1 MEQPSF
7 NSLPQNPNTSSSTAK
22 PKTPNTQKKKLPTPQ
37 ELISHYESQGLDTQ
51 EASLKVIGDLQAA
64 LFRVITSGRG
74 RKDKLLAETSRK
86 IDSTNNSLAILNMKI
101 DSKPG
106 YGEAFGIGVASGVT
120 LKGIETVLP
129 HVLGG
134 FGQIWNTVRNATK
147 D

>member
-1 MEQPSF
+1 MEQPTF
-7 NSLPQNPNTSSSTAK
+7 NSLPQNTNTTTSSSTAK
-22 PKTPNTQKKKLPTPQ
+22 NPKPQKKKIPTPQ

-86 IDSTNNSLAILNMKI
+86 IDSTNNSLAILNMKM

-120 LKGIETVLP
+120 LKGIETALP
-129 HVLGG
+129 HVLRG

>member
-1 MEQPSF
+1 MEQPTF
-7 NSLPQNPNTSSSTAK
+7 NSLPQNTNTTTSSSTAK
-22 PKTPNTQKKKLPTPQ
+22 PQKKKLPTPQ

-86 IDSTNNSLAILNMKI
+86 IDSTNNSLAILNMKM

-129 HVLGG
+129 HVLRG